1 MERREVWITHPN
13 SRLGVMVETEGED
26 WKDPL
31 KLLFCLVCAVFI
43 SEMET
48 SVSGTGS
55 QGSA

>member
-31 KLLFCLVCAVFI
+31 KLFFFFFSLCSI
-43 SEMET
+43 Y
-48 SVSGTGS
+48 
-55 QGSA
+55 Q